1 MVVSQ
6 QQNKATKFSH
16 NNRATNNQNNQNKS
30 NKKKLTIHSQ
40 KKLRETTEFPPMQTA
55 KQKAKLINH
64 KIYYHIMTSLMHN
77 EQNLMLIY

>member
-16 NNRATNNQNNQNKS
+16 NNRATNNENNQ
-30 NKKKLTIHSQ
+30 KKKLTIHSQ